1 VGQFAIAS
9 AFQMGA
15 GRVIAVDRL
24 QDRLDSAR
32 SLGAD
37 VLNFDAEDPVEA
49 IMAPT
54 GGIGV
59 DRVIDAVGV
68 DAQHRTAAQPF
79 RQTRRNKRS
88 PRAARLRRS
97 GTRTA

>member
-1 VGQFAIAS
+1 MGQFAIAS

-32 SLGAD
+32 SLGAE
-37 VLNFDAEDPVEA
+37 VINFDAEDPVEA
-49 IMAPT
+49 IMALT

-68 DAQHRTAAQPF
+68 DARIRTAVQPF